1 MFVCVRV
8 SKYCVATVFFLHP
21 DRPDSQPPVTGNNN
35 SVREKK
41 EENKAPTQSCVCES
55 WISNESL
62 SASSFLYFFSCFLCW
77 VCFIY
82 KGKLR
87 IGARK
92 TMEPMTNREYLSVQ
106 NHTSVSWT
114 HENAHAHVHAR
125 ERKSAREI
133 EGKRALYLIRLS
145 GKLNYGI
152 V

>member
-1 MFVCVRV
+1 
-8 SKYCVATVFFLHP
+8 
-21 DRPDSQPPVTGNNN
+21 
-35 SVREKK
+35 
-41 EENKAPTQSCVCES
+41 
-55 WISNESL
+55 
-62 SASSFLYFFSCFLCW
+62 
-77 VCFIY
+77 
-82 KGKLR
+82 
-87 IGARK
+87 
-92 TMEPMTNREYLSVQ
+92 MEPMTNREYLSVQ